1 MDLATFVM
9 RLGLALVLG
18 ALMGLERQWHQRMA
32 GTRTNALVATAASA
46 FTMIGLVV
54 ADPAGAS
61 RIVGQIVTGIGFLGA
76 GVIFKEGGT
85 VHGLN
90 TAATVWCSAAV
101 GSLCGIGHWQYAVAM
116 AMAVLLTNAVLRPLA
131 YKLRPGLKEVETNY
145 HLELTCAAKDET
157 QVRALLLS
165 AVDHNH
171 VALTSLNSEDLE
183 PGNRV
188 RVSAAIKTPSR
199 NDDCLE
205 QVVARVSLEQSV
217 SSVRW
222 SVEPAAPALE

>member
-1 MDLATFVM
+1 V
-9 RLGLALVLG
+9 
-18 ALMGLERQWHQRMA
+18 
-32 GTRTNALVATAASA
+32 
-46 FTMIGLVV
+46 
-54 ADPAGAS
+54 
-61 RIVGQIVTGIGFLGA
+61 
-76 GVIFKEGGT
+76 
-85 VHGLN
+85 
-90 TAATVWCSAAV
+90 
-101 GSLCGIGHWQYAVAM
+101 
-116 AMAVLLTNAVLRPLA
+116 AVLLTNALLRPLA

-171 VALTSLNSEDLE
+171 VSLTSLNSEDLE